1 MPKRRYYSF
10 EKRQK
15 ELKREKKNE
24 AKLERQ
30 RLKKEEVRSEQL
42 EDEGEVAEGESVGEA
57 NLDNAGDPLGL
68 AIFKP

>member
-24 AKLERQ
+24 AKLERR
-30 RLKKEEVRSEQL
+30 RLKKEAAGSEQL
-42 EDEGEVAEGESVGEA
+42 EDEGEAAEGESVGEA
-57 NLDNAGDPLGL
+57 NLDNAGAPESG
-68 AIFKP
+68 

>member
-24 AKLERQ
+24 AKLERR
-30 RLKKEEVRSEQL
+30 RLKKEAAGSEQL
-42 EDEGEVAEGESVGEA
+42 EDKGEATEGESVDEA
-57 NLDNAGDPLGL
+57 NLDNAV
-68 AIFKP
+68 